1 MTAIRL
7 LALYPRS
14 WRLRYGEEIAAI
26 LGEECLSLSLVV
38 DLILGAIDAHL
49 HPELAG
55 PVLAAAGGG
64 TLPAPPGRPRRW
76 LLVLMA
82 TLVVVFLFY
91 GGLYAYR
98 AQTQATPTVPLSQ
111 ALSDVQAGRVKSVVI
126 EGTRATLTFADGTI
140 RRATL
145 PDREPDPLGH
155 ATLSEAVTAHNNV
168 DPVHPTEL
176 RFGGSEALDPGALA
190 SMLVAVLGVVLPVLV
205 LVTLILVTA
214 SIISRGSRHRRYESL
229 ARIAD
234 LRDRGVLTDDEFQRE
249 KRKLLE

>member
-1 MTAIRL
+1 MTATRL

-26 LGEECLSLSLVV
+26 LGEERLSLSLVV

-64 TLPAPPGRPRRW
+64 TLTAPPGRPRRW
-76 LLVLMA
+76 SLVLMG

-91 GGLYAYR
+91 GGLYAYQ

-111 ALSDVQAGRVKSVVI
+111 ALSDVQAGRVKSVLI
-126 EGTRATLTFADGTI
+126 EGTRATLTLADGTI

-168 DPVHPTEL
+168 DPVHPTDL
-176 RFGGSEALDPGALA
+176 RFGGSEALDPVSFLI
-190 SMLVAVLGVVLPVLV
+190 
-205 LVTLILVTA
+205 ILVPA
-214 SIISRGSRHRRYESL
+214 IS
-229 ARIAD
+229 
-234 LRDRGVLTDDEFQRE
+234 T
-249 KRKLLE
+249 LLPDTTLPRS

>member
-1 MTAIRL
+1 MKATRL

-14 WRLRYGEEIAAI
+14 WRLRYGEEIAAM
-26 LGEECLSLSLVV
+26 LGEERLSLGLVV

-64 TLPAPPGRPRRW
+64 TLAAPPGRPRRW

-91 GGLYAYR
+91 GVLYAYR
-98 AQTQATPTVPLSQ
+98 SQAPAMPQVPLSQ
-111 ALSDVQAGRVKSVVI
+111 ALSDVQAGRVKSVLI
-126 EGTRATLTFADGTI
+126 EGTRGTVTLTDGTM
-140 RRATL
+140 RLVTL
-145 PDREPDPLGH
+145 PDRDGRS
-155 ATLSEAVTAHNNV
+155 LSEAVSAHNEV
-168 DPVHPTEL
+168 DPARRTEL
-176 RFGGSEALDPGALA
+176 RFDNSADTIDPGAFA
-190 SMLVAVLGVVLPVLV
+190 RMLVVVLGVVLPILA

-214 SIISRGSRHRRYESL
+214 SIISRGSRRRRYESL

-234 LRDRGVLTDDEFQRE
+234 LRDRGVLTEEEFQHE

>member
-1 MTAIRL
+1 MKAARL

-14 WRLRYGEEIAAI
+14 WRLRYRGEIAAI
-26 LGEECLSLSLVV
+26 LGEDRLSFSLVV

-55 PVLAAAGGG
+55 PVFAAAGGG
-64 TLPAPPGRPRRW
+64 TLTAPPGRPRRW
-76 LLVLMA
+76 SLVLMA

-98 AQTQATPTVPLSQ
+98 SQTQATPTVPLTQ
-111 ALSDVQAGRVKSVVI
+111 ALSDVQASRVKSVLI
-126 EGTRATLTFADGTI
+126 EGTRATLTLADGTT

-190 SMLVAVLGVVLPVLV
+190 SMLVAVLGVLV